1 MPTIGIGGTF
11 RLRPS
16 HTTVRTGPYRAVREV
31 ASTHFDQGWETERFE
46 VGIGEPTFT
55 REPGETGIAHHIDGK
70 NCGKATLFSS
80 ASNVRQGIG
89 KSQPSPRASERPPQQ
104 DHGGHHDRAHQPN
117 RMRPTARAPI
127 IYNARDDHKL
137 KDQTWD

>member
-1 MPTIGIGGTF
+1 MSQLGQSRHFDRAPMTSGLPHKQTF
-11 RLRPS
+11 SGSVVMS
-16 HTTVRTGPYRAVREV
+16 HTCQ
-31 ASTHFDQGWETERFE
+31 SQ
-46 VGIGEPTFT
+46 TFT
-55 REPGETGIAHHIDGK
+55 REPDQTGIAHHIDGK

-80 ASNVRQGIG
+80 AGNVRQGIG